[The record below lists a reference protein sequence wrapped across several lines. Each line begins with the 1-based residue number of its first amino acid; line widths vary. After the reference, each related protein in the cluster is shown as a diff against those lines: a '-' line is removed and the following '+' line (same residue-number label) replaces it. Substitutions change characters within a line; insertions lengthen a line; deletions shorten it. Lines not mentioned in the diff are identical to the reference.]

1 MARPMPR
8 LEPVT
13 IAVLLGGISGWEVGV
28 QLPYLTHPIAIE
40 FERSC

>member
-13 IAVLLGGISGWEVGV
+13 TAT
-28 QLPYLTHPIAIE
+28 LPLKSNKGDAFMIGSLTPA
-40 FERSC
+40 